1 MGAAGLQPLNGL
13 VSDLAVNDF
22 FEQAGASSGTAVY
35 ARGSQGA
42 TLRDVYYTPAGIT
55 VSVILHES
63 LHIFFGPNLNDPELA
78 TRLGATQSEFENE
91 GSQVIS
97 RILGEHGCR

>member
-1 MGAAGLQPLNGL
+1 MGAAGLQPRNGL
-13 VSDLAVNDF
+13 VSDFAVNDF
-22 FEQAGASSGTAVY
+22 FQQAGASSGTAVY
-35 ARGSQGA
+35 ARASQGA

-55 VSVILHES
+55 ASVMLHES

-78 TRLGATQSEFENE
+78 TRLGGTQAEFESE
-91 GSQVIS
+91 GSQLIT